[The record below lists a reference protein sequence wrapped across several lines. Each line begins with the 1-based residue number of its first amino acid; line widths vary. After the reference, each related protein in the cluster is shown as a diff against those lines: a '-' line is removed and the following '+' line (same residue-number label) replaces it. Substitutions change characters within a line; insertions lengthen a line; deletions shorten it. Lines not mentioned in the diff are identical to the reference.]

1 MRFLV
6 DAQLPPAL
14 AHFLEN
20 HGHEAKAAREVGL
33 RSAEDPAIWA
43 FADAGAWIVVTKD
56 EDFAE
61 RVLRSKTG
69 PQVLW
74 LRIGNSTNRVLL
86 TWLEPLLPGAVADL
100 QAGHRLVE
108 LRRP

>member
-14 AHFLEN
+14 ARFLEN

-43 FADAGAWIVVTKD
+43 FADAGAWTVVTKD

-69 PQVLW
+69 PQVL
-74 LRIGNSTNRVLL
+74 LAQNR
-86 TWLEPLLPGAVADL
+86 
-100 QAGHRLVE
+100 Q
-108 LRRP
+108 